1 MKILA
6 AVDRNPYSAWTVEEV
21 ARLARNTLAN
31 VTLLGVLS
39 RKGERNEEHGQAP
52 TVWGPAH
59 PLVKALRQYRER
71 FLSHFGDED
80 SPYVNREF
88 DYELIEVTKGIWQE
102 LCVCRS
108 ARKSLKVRSRLGHPA
123 KQILAESVE
132 DDSDLIV
139 VGCSQEKLC
148 AWEGGVRVPERI
160 ATGAACSVL
169 VVKEEKNV
177 KKIVCCLDQDKTSQ
191 QSLEMI
197 NQMVSIHHA
206 DLEVVGISS
215 GEGLKSEVERKMN
228 GILKYYIDRRINA
241 YVKVVPLSS
250 LEAFIA
256 EEARQALMA
265 LWMGKKSVLENVFP
279 RSKVNRLIKA
289 SHSSVLILR

>member
-6 AVDRNPYSAWTVEEV
+6 AVDRNPYSVWAVEEV
-21 ARLARNTLAN
+21 ARLAKNTLAN
-31 VTLLGVLS
+31 VTLLGTLS
-39 RKGERNEEHGQAP
+39 RKESRDERPGQPP
-52 TVWGPAH
+52 TAWGPAH
-59 PLVKALRQYRER
+59 PLVKALQQYRER
-71 FLSHFGDED
+71 FLSHFGEED
-80 SPYVNREF
+80 SPYINREF

-108 ARKSLKVRSRLGHPA
+108 ARKSFKVRTRLGHPV
-123 KQILAESVE
+123 KQILAESAE
-132 DDSDLIV
+132 EDSDLIV

-169 VVKEEKNV
+169 VVKQEKEV
-177 KKIVCCLDQDKTSQ
+177 KKIVCCLDQDRTSQ

-206 DLEVVGISS
+206 DLEVVGISN

-228 GILKYYIDRRINA
+228 SILKYYVNRQINA

-250 LEAFIA
+250 LEAFIS
-256 EEARQALMA
+256 EEAGQGLMA

-289 SHSSVLILR
+289 SHSAVLILR

>member
-1 MKILA
+1 MKILV
-6 AVDRNPYSAWTVEEV
+6 AVDRNPYSGSAVEEV

-31 VTLLGVLS
+31 VTLLGVVS
-39 RKGERNEEHGQAP
+39 RKEARNDPYGDAS
-52 TVWGPAH
+52 TAWGPEH
-59 PLVKALRQYRER
+59 PLAQALRKYRER
-71 FLSHFGDED
+71 FLSHFGNVD

-88 DYELIEVTKGIWQE
+88 DYQLIEVTKGVWQE

-108 ARKSLKVRSRLGHPA
+108 ARKSLKVRTRLGHPV
-123 KQILAESVE
+123 KQILTESVE

-139 VGCSQEKLC
+139 VGCSEEKLC
-148 AWEGGVRVPERI
+148 GWEEDARVPERI

-169 VVKEEKNV
+169 VVKAEESV
-177 KKIVCCLDQDKTSQ
+177 KKIVCCLDQDRTSQ

-206 DLEVVGISS
+206 DLEVVGISD
-215 GEGLKSEVERKMN
+215 GEELKSEVEKKMN
-228 GILKYYIDRRINA
+228 TILKYYVDRQINP
-241 YVKVVPLSS
+241 YIKVVPLAS
-250 LEAFIA
+250 LESFIS
-256 EEARQALMA
+256 EEARQGLMA

-279 RSKVNRLIKA
+279 RSKVSRLIKA

>member
-6 AVDRNPYSAWTVEEV
+6 AVDPNPYSVCAVDEV
-21 ARLARNTLAN
+21 ARLASNTLAN
-31 VTLLGVLS
+31 VTLLGVLT
-39 RKGERNEEHGQAP
+39 RKEGRNEALGQAP
-52 TVWGPAH
+52 TAWGPAH

-71 FLSHFGDED
+71 FLNHFGDED

-88 DYELIEVTKGIWQE
+88 EYELIEVTKGIWQE

-108 ARKSLKVRSRLGHPA
+108 ARKILKVRTRLGHPV

-139 VGCSQEKLC
+139 VGCSEQKLC
-148 AWEGGVRVPERI
+148 AWEGEVRVPERI

-169 VVKEEKNV
+169 VVKDEKHV
-177 KKIVCCLDQDKTSQ
+177 KKIVCCLDQDTTSQ

-206 DLEVVGISS
+206 DLEVVGISE
-215 GEGLKSEVERKMN
+215 GEGLKAEVEKRMN
-228 GILKYYIDRRINA
+228 TILKYYVDRQINA
-241 YVKVVPLSS
+241 YIKVVPLSS
-250 LEAFIA
+250 LEAFIS
-256 EEARQALMA
+256 EEARQGLMA

>member
-1 MKILA
+1 MKILV
-6 AVDRNPYSAWTVEEV
+6 AVDRNPYSVCAVEEV

-31 VTLLGVLS
+31 VTLLGVVS
-39 RKGERNEEHGQAP
+39 RKEARNDQHGHAS
-52 TVWGPAH
+52 TAWGPAH
-59 PLVKALRQYRER
+59 PLAKALRQYRER

-88 DYELIEVTKGIWQE
+88 DYELIEVTKGVWQE

-108 ARKSLKVRSRLGHPA
+108 ARKSLKVRTRLGHPV

-139 VGCSQEKLC
+139 VGCSEEKLC
-148 AWEGGVRVPERI
+148 AWEGDARVPERI

-177 KKIVCCLDQDKTSQ
+177 KKIVCCLDQDRTSQ

-206 DLEVVGISS
+206 DLEVVGISD
-215 GEGLKSEVERKMN
+215 GEELKSEVEKKMN
-228 GILKYYIDRRINA
+228 TILKYYVDRQINP
-241 YVKVVPLSS
+241 YIKVVPLAS
-250 LEAFIA
+250 LEAFIS
-256 EEARQALMA
+256 EEAGQGLMA